1 MVYSSPLM
9 QGDFDD
15 LVLFVDPIEN
25 LYGPIRPPYL
35 LAKAFRD
42 RYNVLIVSPVVADD
56 VKPVLEECAHVIDL
70 GSYHLMRGSLL
81 TLEFWFRRK
90 NIENLHNSLA
100 INFSQ
105 CFLVDALVYY
115 AQGPI
120 STAIE
125 EIISEMNYL
134 WRGLYRLL
142 RVYIASR
149 DRDYISEIRRRSLL
163 FIANSHAS
171 SKMYERFRISVDGVI
186 YPPIDCNEF
195 KPTTRRPSED
205 YIVTYLGK
213 ETRLSVIKYL
223 ANKGVR
229 VKAFG
234 TKLPHLFKPL
244 RGHENIE
251 FLGEVS
257 MKTLVDLYSNALF
270 TLFTFTHEPFGYV
283 PVESMACGT
292 PVLTYDREGPS
303 ETVVDG
309 LTGWVVHSDEELIN
323 RALEIWRNGYPSSMR
338 LQARSRAL
346 LFDIS
351 NIARLWYSTIELQ
364 HDTFKI

>member
-1 MVYSSPLM
+1 
-9 QGDFDD
+9 
-15 LVLFVDPIEN
+15 
-25 LYGPIRPPYL
+25 
-35 LAKAFRD
+35 
-42 RYNVLIVSPVVADD
+42 
-56 VKPVLEECAHVIDL
+56 
-70 GSYHLMRGSLL
+70 
-81 TLEFWFRRK
+81 
-90 NIENLHNSLA
+90 
-100 INFSQ
+100 
-105 CFLVDALVYY
+105 
-115 AQGPI
+115 
-120 STAIE
+120 
-125 EIISEMNYL
+125 MNYL

-142 RVYIASR
+142 RAYIASR

-251 FLGEVS
+251 FLGGAS
-257 MKTLVDLYSNALF
+257 MKTAERRNILREKNIILVLCSL
-270 TLFTFTHEPFGYV
+270 
-283 PVESMACGT
+283 
-292 PVLTYDREGPS
+292 
-303 ETVVDG
+303 
-309 LTGWVVHSDEELIN
+309 EL
-323 RALEIWRNGYPSSMR
+323 S
-338 LQARSRAL
+338 
-346 LFDIS
+346 
-351 NIARLWYSTIELQ
+351 
-364 HDTFKI
+364 